1 MTIAA
6 LSERLAIPRR
16 TLYRY
21 RRDFPD
27 QVPKSFDDLESWI
40 EFIGRIKNY
49 PSERTRPGN
58 QNGTESSPEDQNG
71 EHAEYSAAVER
82 RERIIKL
89 RLGNQ
94 ARRTSLEVLRQ
105 NTITV
110 AECEATM
117 ERLRAVVGPDL
128 LRLPGSLCHELAG
141 RDPQHIQQLLEV
153 ALRSALDRV
162 SQPETYLDSKS
173 TIGQKVFR
181 TSRLG
186 LR

>member
-6 LSERLAIPRR
+6 LSERLGIPTR

-27 QVPKSFDDLESWI
+27 QMPKNFHLKSWV
-40 EFIGRIKNY
+40 EFIGRNRNY
-49 PSERTRPGN
+49 SAERTRSRDR
-58 QNGTESSPEDQNG
+58 NGTESSAEDQNG
-71 EHAEYSAAVER
+71 EYSAAVER

-89 RLGNQ
+89 RLGNE

-110 AECEATM
+110 AEYEATL
-117 ERLRAVVGPDL
+117 EAIKRVVSAEL
-128 LRLPGSLCHELAG
+128 LRLPGCLCRDLAN
-141 RDPQHIQQLLEV
+141 REPRYIQQVLDAAFRSTLE
-153 ALRSALDRV
+153 RV